1 MTEYYRLIAILES
14 QLSQTSGASGTG
26 DLENAGSSSRGADEL
41 YAQMAAA
48 PALTLKRVSI
58 WTKDMLLRMR
68 LISAIIERCQG
79 TSIADAK

>member
-41 YAQMAAA
+41 Y
-48 PALTLKRVSI
+48 
-58 WTKDMLLRMR
+58 
-68 LISAIIERCQG
+68 IIERCQG